1 MDFVNK
7 AYAQAADLFRSMS
20 PAARIASGLL
30 LAVIVVSLVYLFQ
43 FQVASGEE
51 FLLGGRPFSASE
63 ISQIEAAFAAEGLGG
78 SSFAGNR
85 IRIPRGQ
92 KSAYLA
98 AMAQH
103 GALPADF
110 FKYMDDAI
118 ASDNPFASNKLL
130 ELKQTTAKMKELALI
145 ISRMRGVET
154 ATVQYDEE
162 ARNGLGRTRQKTAMV
177 AVWTSGS
184 TLEEEQVKAIR
195 NVVASAYAGLDRQS
209 ITITDMTSHQ
219 TFGGSIGPGGV
230 AEGENLYAN
239 YKLQYERNWQR
250 KIAEQLA
257 MIPGVIVGVNVEMD
271 PQVQHTSQQV
281 KLDPKPVTLSSK
293 ESSRESATQVPH
305 QAGRPGAVPN
315 GVGNQAVAVHAA
327 ASPTNEST
335 SSESRSDVQNLPGHE
350 TSISQLVPLA
360 PRKVTA
366 AVDIPSS
373 YFVKVWREKN
383 PATAAGAA
391 EPPAAE
397 LAKIESETVAKVK
410 ESVRNLLPP
419 FVEGTDPYPHI
430 TVSTYTDLPRQ
441 PAAEPALA
449 SQVTLWLADN
459 WRMLGTIAMGLFSLL
474 FLRSM
479 LRASAGAPAP
489 SPLAAAAE
497 SGPRLAAT
505 PDDDE
510 AEELPAQVLRK
521 RFQSSGPD
529 LKRELHELVKE
540 NPDAAANVLRMWI
553 GDAA

>member
-1 MDFVNK
+1 
-7 AYAQAADLFRSMS
+7 
-20 PAARIASGLL
+20 
-30 LAVIVVSLVYLFQ
+30 
-43 FQVASGEE
+43 
-51 FLLGGRPFSASE
+51 
-63 ISQIEAAFAAEGLGG
+63 
-78 SSFAGNR
+78 
-85 IRIPRGQ
+85 
-92 KSAYLA
+92 
-98 AMAQH
+98 
-103 GALPADF
+103 
-110 FKYMDDAI
+110 
-118 ASDNPFASNKLL
+118 
-130 ELKQTTAKMKELALI
+130 
-145 ISRMRGVET
+145 
-154 ATVQYDEE
+154 
-162 ARNGLGRTRQKTAMV
+162 MV

-219 TFGGSIGPGGV
+219 TFGGSIGPGGM

-271 PQVQHTSQQV
+271 PQMQHTSQMV
-281 KLDPKPVTLSSK
+281 KLDPKPITLSSK
-293 ESSRESATQVPH
+293 ESSRESATQVPN

-315 GVGNQAVAVHAA
+315 GVGNQAVAVSAQ

-335 SSESRSDVQNLPGHE
+335 TSESRSDVRNLPGHE

-360 PRKVTA
+360 PKKVTA

-383 PATAAGAA
+383 PSPAGGAA
-391 EPPAAE
+391 APPAAD
-397 LAKIESETVAKVK
+397 LAKIETETIAKVK

-430 TVSTYTDLPRQ
+430 TVSTYTDLPSQ

-459 WRMLGTIAMGLFSLL
+459 WRTLGTIAMGLFSLL
-474 FLRSM
+474 LLRSM
-479 LRASAGAPAP
+479 LRSSAGSPAPA
-489 SPLAAAAE
+489 PLAAAGEA
-497 SGPRLAAT
+497 GPRLAAAS
-505 PDDDE
+505 DDE
-510 AEELPAQVLRK
+510 DAEEPVQVLRK
-521 RFQSSGPD
+521 RFDASGPD